1 MSTPNPRLA
10 DPILAERRAT
20 LKRARAEFR
29 RQLGRAK
36 VDLAPAELRRR
47 VVAEAQRTALSA
59 AHQAMDIASDR
70 RGVVAAT
77 GTVLVLWMARKPIF
91 AGASALLDRFQ
102 TRKSVPELIGN
113 RIKLVTADAWRK
125 LKDYADE

>member
-1 MSTPNPRLA
+1 MKKA
-10 DPILAERRAT
+10 DPTLVERRAA

-29 RQLGRAK
+29 HRLGRAK

-59 AHQAMDIASDR
+59 AHQAVEIASDS

-77 GTVLVLWMARKPIF
+77 GAALVMWVARKPIF
-91 AGASALLDRFQ
+91 AGANALLDRFQ
-102 TRKSVPELIGN
+102 THKSVPRSIGD
-113 RIKLVTADAWRK
+113 RIKRVTADAWRK
-125 LKDYADE
+125 LKEYADE